1 MSRARYAKSA
11 DRIEGEILI
20 MRIGPFNQQGDGAA
34 ADGIGWLK
42 RPGTGSSPASPAQP
56 SRPAGDAGRRF
67 SDRGPAVRRPSI
79 GQKNTHTLYQSP
91 RQIATRKRGDSPVPE
106 ACGGKNHVHSVNFA
120 KKGFT
125 FAADSCRI
133 SASFSGRTS
142 FFCRTRRSYE
152 FLPKNW
158 QLPGPVHVWAQ
169 RRGPAGVRD
178 PLGGHYSGRGQP
190 LCPEPGGL
198 QHSVG
203 GGHGADHLDGVS
215 HVFQEPVQAPGR
227 KRGLYEQGGLSPA
240 AGPVPQ
246 PGQGAQVFHL
256 PQLPHGVPG
265 TPGQGP
271 HRHHLPQVRRG
282 NPRQKLTARKYQLP
296 ARVPRAGSFF
306 ALPLIRST
314 PPGRPPAASHR
325 RLLCS
330 RHRRRARPHSRR

>member
-1 MSRARYAKSA
+1 MA
-11 DRIEGEILI
+11 
-20 MRIGPFNQQGDGAA
+20 QAA
-34 ADGIGWLK
+34 
-42 RPGTGSSPASPAQP
+42 GTGSSPASPAQP

-91 RQIATRKRGDSPVPE
+91 RQIATRKRADSPAPE

-203 GGHGADHLDGVS
+203 GGHGADHLDGVP

-227 KRGLYEQGGLSPA
+227 ECGLYEQGGLS
-240 AGPVPQ
+240 
-246 PGQGAQVFHL
+246 L
-256 PQLPHGVPG
+256 
-265 TPGQGP
+265 
-271 HRHHLPQVRRG
+271 
-282 NPRQKLTARKYQLP
+282 RQALSRSRDKEHKYFTCP
-296 ARVPRAGSFF
+296 NCRTVCRVPRGK
-306 ALPLIRST
+306 
-314 PPGRPPAASHR
+314 GRIVITCPKCGAEIHGKS
-325 RLLCS
+325 
-330 RHRRRARPHSRR
+330 